1 MRPTCGLRDCGA
13 AVPVSLAVV
22 VLVEW
27 RGGGRLGEGDVDVL
41 GAGLEEAVLEEAVLE
56 KHKR

>member
-1 MRPTCGLRDCGA
+1 MARRR
-13 AVPVSLAVV
+13 AV
-22 VLVEW
+22 
-27 RGGGRLGEGDVDVL
+27 GEGDVDVL